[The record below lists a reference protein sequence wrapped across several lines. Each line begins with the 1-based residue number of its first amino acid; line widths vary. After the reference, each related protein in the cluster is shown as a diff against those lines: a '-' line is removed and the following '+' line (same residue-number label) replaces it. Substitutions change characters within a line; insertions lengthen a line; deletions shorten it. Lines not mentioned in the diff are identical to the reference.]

1 MIGSDRQ
8 KNLIREFATVSDE
21 AFALLVLENIWD
33 KWIKMDPLEFFSRK
47 KMFNNRQHNTR
58 NNKQEE
64 NGQKNHMVHSSFV
77 VGVWMEL
84 NNSMNFA

>member
-1 MIGSDRQ
+1 MDQNGS
-8 KNLIREFATVSDE
+8 IEV
-21 AFALLVLENIWD
+21 LL
-33 KWIKMDPLEFFSRK
+33 K
-47 KMFNNRQHNTR
+47 KKDVQQQMTQQQQNE
-58 NNKQEE
+58 QEE

>member
-1 MIGSDRQ
+1 MDQNGS
-8 KNLIREFATVSDE
+8 IRV
-21 AFALLVLENIWD
+21 LL
-33 KWIKMDPLEFFSRK
+33 K
-47 KMFNNRQHNTR
+47 KKDVQQQTTQHK